1 MGKIVSKV
9 RILNEKSWLR
19 GVLFLM
25 KIRSILKMLRK
36 DQI

>member
-1 MGKIVSKV
+1 MGRIVSKV
-9 RILNEKSWLR
+9 RILNAKGWLR
-19 GVLFLM
+19 GVLCLM